1 MKTDRCSYVK
11 FYWGINS
18 NFDKRFTEQ
27 KNYSANFLQWGGGMC
42 GPVYISNY
50 RCMQM
55 SREWRDPTHLET
67 SVSLHEDQCKSD
79 QLEAANRGE

>member
-27 KNYSANFLQWGGGMC
+27 KNYSANFLQWGEACVVPFTFIIVDACRQAKSGEIP
-42 GPVYISNY
+42 PV
-50 RCMQM
+50 
-55 SREWRDPTHLET
+55 WRP
-67 SVSLHEDQCKSD
+67 V
-79 QLEAANRGE
+79 